1 MLDCNPTSASAWKQ
15 AAWKQAAWKQTGKRA
30 AWKQAHKRTAG
41 SNHDSRH
48 SRAAY
53 NAPIDRKIDSNE
65 LNDLTVEYATPSFF

>member
-1 MLDCNPTSASAWKQ
+1 MQRMLNERASQLETEENITSE
-15 AAWKQAAWKQTGKRA
+15 
-30 AWKQAHKRTAG
+30 AHKRAAG

-65 LNDLTVEYATPSFF
+65 LNDLTVEYAAPPTF